1 MHVLSNKRTAAW
13 VGVLSL
19 ALLAGCTNWRQR
31 YEYLRVESEDQKA
44 KLAKSDTDKARMA
57 DQIAHDQTTIED
69 LTRQLEAMQK
79 NPGQAGFGNL
89 PVSIDPLAG
98 TITVTLEDS
107 LLFASGKATLKSST
121 IRQLDDVV
129 SVIKSRYPGKVVD
142 VIGHTDADPIRRSK
156 WQDNLQLSCERA
168 MSVTRYLDKRGL
180 SLKQVRSIGRGAAD
194 PKDSNSTAA
203 GKAKNRR
210 VEIVVHVKPLR

>member
-1 MHVLSNKRTAAW
+1 
-13 VGVLSL
+13 LSL

-31 YEYLRVESEDQKA
+31 YEYLRVESEDQKS

-168 MSVTRYLDKRGL
+168 MSVTRYMDKHGL
-180 SLKQVRSIGRGAAD
+180 SQKQIRSIGRGSAD

>member
-1 MHVLSNKRTAAW
+1 MVCLMSKRSVVW

-19 ALLAGCTNWRQR
+19 CLLAGCTNYRQR
-31 YEYLRVESEDQKA
+31 YERLAVENEDQKT
-44 KLAKSDTDKARMA
+44 KLSKADADKARMA
-57 DQIAHDQTTIED
+57 DQIAHDQTTIEE
-69 LTRQLEAMQK
+69 LTRQLENIQK
-79 NPGQAGFGNL
+79 NPSEAGFGNL
-89 PVSIDPLAG
+89 PVSVDPLAG
-98 TITVTLEDS
+98 TITVTLQDAI
-107 LLFASGKATLKSST
+107 LFAPGKASLKSST

-129 SVIKSRYPGKVVD
+129 AAIRQRYSGKVVD

-156 WQDNLQLSCERA
+156 WQDNLALSCERA
-168 MSVTRYLDKRGL
+168 MAVARYLDKHGL
-180 SLKQVRSIGRGAAD
+180 PEKQVRAIGRGAAD